1 MSIDHN
7 NEEKKYKKATIPK
20 ALREQV
26 WKTHVGEKYKHKC
39 NIVWC
44 KNTMTVFD
52 FHVGHVTAEKNGGKT
67 VLENLEPICSRC
79 NLSMSTK
86 SIVEWNLLGK
96 EKISYLSKIAN
107 KLKYICRII
116 IS

>member
-1 MSIDHN
+1 MFN
-7 NEEKKYKKATIPK
+7 NEEKKYKKAAIPK

-26 WKTHVGEKYKHKC
+26 WKTHIGEKYKHKC

-96 EKISYLSKIAN
+96 EKISYLSKIVN